1 MPARQP
7 RRGRLW
13 LNDGS
18 CVRLRPQGPSCP
30 PCRFLPLSICRSR
43 WYNYGE
49 QVIVTLTQSLGSGF
63 GSGIAIGSTGIFLNN
78 VSNWFDLVLPRIES
92 GYSKQEVFWN
102 GVTRQPTCSRTV
114 TSSEA
119 SEHREVMGLRSS
131 PHEDTI

>member
-49 QVIVTLTQSLGSGF
+49 QVIVTLTQSLGSDF

-114 TSSEA
+114 TSSKA

>member
-1 MPARQP
+1 M
-7 RRGRLW
+7 
-13 LNDGS
+13 GS
-18 CVRLRPQGPSCP
+18 KLL
-30 PCRFLPLSICRSR
+30 LPLPKA
-43 WYNYGE
+43 
-49 QVIVTLTQSLGSGF
+49 LGSDF
-63 GSGIAIGSTGIFLNN
+63 GSGIAIGSTGIFLNS

-92 GYSKQEVFWN
+92 VYSKQEVFWN